1 MQHPLVTL
9 FGNTSSNVAAVAGA
23 VLQAVAFAAQQL
35 SDPAEQEQQQQQEDP
50 FLLGSCRGELL
61 LLTLQDIE
69 AAGGPLLAGFP
80 PGMQQQWEQAGML
93 SALTVLQQLQQA
105 GYKLQHGV
113 GVLAEQ
119 QKQQQ
124 EEEEGVWQLP
134 AAKVDL
140 SFVLEGGSSEE
151 QRQVAVVVSGGW
163 GRVGRGGGEA
173 DGVYVVVSTAGS
185 LLIPPRGP
193 SPSVCVM
200 FQSRFGDVHS
210 MRPSLLEP
218 GICRSQAVFFVDCL
232 SNEEQRVCVA
242 GTCIVP
248 HSVFLLYRPA
258 AAAAPAIF
266 VLRTTVAV

>member
-1 MQHPLVTL
+1 M
-9 FGNTSSNVAAVAGA
+9 AGA
-23 VLQAVAFAAQQL
+23 VLQAVTFAAQQL

-69 AAGGPLLAGFP
+69 AAGGPLLADFP
-80 PGMQQQWEQAGML
+80 PGMQQQWEQAGMI

-151 QRQVAVVVSGGW
+151 QRRVAVVVSGGW
-163 GRVGRGGGEA
+163 GRVGGGA

-200 FQSRFGDVHS
+200 CQSRFGDVHS
-210 MRPSLLEP
+210 MQPSLLEP

-232 SNEEQRVCVA
+232 SNEGQRVCVA
-242 GTCIVP
+242 GICIVP
-248 HSVFLLYRPA
+248 HFVFLLYRPA